1 MLQLQEKGQW
11 SSPNAM
17 PHYLHGNDEAKQDAQ
32 LKRIERAS
40 KSDTAKLI
48 APVAKPIWRMCRQSL

>member
-1 MLQLQEKGQW
+1 MTESKDSGLTVLQLQEKGEW

-32 LKRIERAS
+32 LMRIERRTR
-40 KSDTAKLI
+40 KSDI
-48 APVAKPIWRMCRQSL
+48 PR